1 MATQN
6 HMSLSRKVNQLS
18 RIMYLM
24 STFEVLTLLAM
35 NIGIAQ
41 INPDTRQ
48 PETNVERQ
56 KRLTYVQNY
65 NN

>member
-41 INPDTRQ
+41 INPDTHVSLK
-48 PETNVERQ
+48 PMSKDKNV
-56 KRLTYVQNY
+56 
-65 NN
+65 